1 MADSRRIMF
10 ASTLQHSLAYPWLGR
25 GIASYLQRRANSTTF
40 NAAHVRPTMEKEMN
54 STATAM
60 TFDNAGIARN
70 SCAPIAN
77 GSKHAAHATS
87 KFAVNA

>member
-10 ASTLQHSLAYPWLGR
+10 ASTLQHSLAYPWLGMGDSTVPSSTR
-25 GIASYLQRRANSTTF
+25 ELDDIQCSICEAN
-40 NAAHVRPTMEKEMN
+40 NGEKTN

-60 TFDNAGIARN
+60 TFDNGGIARN
-70 SCAPIAN
+70 GCAPIAN
-77 GSKHAAHATS
+77 GSKHAAPATF